1 MWHSVIKE
9 IHKVIFFFYALD
21 FGLQHFFWFSISMNY
36 STWFFHASADYQG
49 LTKSFCHGKI
59 YCSSV
64 TAKLVNMKIGI
75 PWDNIKILPLNQ
87 RINIAGIDVTCFDAN
102 HCPGA
107 IIILFEPSNG
117 KVWCILPS
125 LYTIIFIA
133 MIFFSTWWSNCMFLH
148 ELGCLAYRRFSLLW
162 WNDGDS

>member
-1 MWHSVIKE
+1 
-9 IHKVIFFFYALD
+9 
-21 FGLQHFFWFSISMNY
+21 MNY

-125 LYTIIFIA
+125 LYTIIFIE
-133 MIFFSTWWSNCMFLH
+133 S
-148 ELGCLAYRRFSLLW
+148 
-162 WNDGDS
+162 